1 MSNPNEI
8 GARVSRVESSIR
20 DQRENLRERIRETS
34 RAVTVRILKEFSA
47 ELKSQLAAG
56 ATLTPELIDAAIQE
70 LDSY

>member
-8 GARVSRVESSIR
+8 GARLSRVESSIR

-34 RAVTVRILKEFSA
+34 RKETVRILKEFSA